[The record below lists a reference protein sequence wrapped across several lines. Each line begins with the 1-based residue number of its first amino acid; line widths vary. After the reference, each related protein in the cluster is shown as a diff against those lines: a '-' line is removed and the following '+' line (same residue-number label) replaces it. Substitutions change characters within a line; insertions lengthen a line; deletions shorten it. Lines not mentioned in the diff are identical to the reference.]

1 MPEMCYVLSRSVVS
15 DSCDPVDCSLPGSS
29 VHGIPM
35 PGMDVSYSA
44 DAESWTA
51 HFVPSFHPLSVML
64 WGRGPPGEI
73 QVAILVAGGSR
84 YQGSG
89 YLPTSMNTLE
99 YFNN

>member
-1 MPEMCYVLSRSVVS
+1 MSAGTTGGPWDILFLHGEGAERQAEHSKT
-15 DSCDPVDCSLPGSS
+15 
-29 VHGIPM
+29 GIPM